1 MPPPPPPP
9 TPKSELFVKTSTDY
23 QLYEAMNIVKLLSS
37 NQKRGLR
44 IDRSLI
50 NNEGESQF

>member
-1 MPPPPPPP
+1 MPPPRLPP
-9 TPKSELFVKTSTDY
+9 PKSELFVKTSTDY